1 MLLYAGMNA
10 LVLAT
15 LLRPNFPDPSDRA
28 KLFVFV
34 LDFNMLLLNTVV
46 AHAIPW
52 IPRALIQKISRRY
65 IAGDSL
71 AEAVVRIRQLNAQGY
86 SVTVDVLGEAVSMLE
101 QAQRTADE
109 YICVLDAI
117 QANNLDASIS
127 VKPTAMGMWLDM
139 PLCEQMLERILESA
153 QAHKSAVCMDM
164 EDVSCTQNEIDL
176 FQRLA
181 EQHDNVSLAL
191 QAYLQRTYQ
200 DVETLVR
207 KKRQLRICKG
217 IYLEEHAHLVDDA
230 WRDRS
235 VINPHFLHHV
245 ARCFETG
252 TFVAVATHDTMLIDQ
267 VIELARSRGVE
278 RSMFE
283 FQMLLGVCEPLRDKL
298 RDRGFCVR
306 IYVPYGKDWYGYSTR
321 RLKENPS
328 IAGHLLKSVL
338 GY

>member
-1 MLLYAGMNA
+1 MQ
-10 LVLAT
+10 
-15 LLRPNFPDPSDRA
+15 
-28 KLFVFV
+28 
-34 LDFNMLLLNTVV
+34 LLNTVV

-86 SVTVDVLGEAVSMLE
+86 GVTVDVLGEAVSTLE
-101 QAQRTADE
+101 QAESTADE
-109 YICVLDAI
+109 YIRVLEAI
-117 QANNLDASIS
+117 QTHGLDASIS
-127 VKPTAMGMWLDM
+127 VKPTAMGMSLDM
-139 PLCEQMLERILESA
+139 RQCEQMLERILESA
-153 QAHKSAVCMDM
+153 QRHKSAVCIDM
-164 EDVSCTQNEIDL
+164 EDVSCTQKEIDL
-176 FQRLA
+176 FQGLTAR
-181 EQHDNVSLAL
+181 HDNVSLAL

-200 DVETLVR
+200 DIETLVCE
-207 KKRQLRICKG
+207 KSQLRICKG
-217 IYLEEHAHLVDDA
+217 IYLEERAHLVDDA

-235 VINPHFLHHV
+235 AINPHFLRHV

-252 TFVAVATHDTMLIDQ
+252 TFVAIATHDTMLIDQ
-267 VIELARSRGVE
+267 VIELARRNGVE

-298 RDRGFCVR
+298 LGMGFGVR

-328 IAGHLLKSVL
+328 IAGHILKSVI
-338 GY
+338 GH